1 MSDEPRTM
9 SDTPVS
15 TIRDLPREE
24 CDALL
29 AKNHV
34 GRIAFSYRDHVDIE
48 PISFVFD
55 DGWLYGRTGM
65 GTKLRTL
72 AHNRWVAFET
82 DEINAMTEWR
92 SVVVKGALYL
102 LEPDGAHA
110 ETYARAV
117 EVLRSLNPLAFG
129 AQDPTPERTVVFRI
143 HADQVTG
150 RSLGTHR

>member
-1 MSDEPRTM
+1 M
-9 SDTPVS
+9 SDTPAS
-15 TIRDLPREE
+15 AIRELTREE
-24 CDALL
+24 CEALL

-34 GRIAFSYRDHVDIE
+34 GRIGFSYRDHVDIE
-48 PISFVFD
+48 PISYVYD
-55 DGWLYGRTGM
+55 DGWLYGRTGQ

-82 DEINAMTEWR
+82 DEIDAMTDWR

-102 LEPDGAHA
+102 LEPGGAHA
-110 ETYARAV
+110 ETYAKAV

-129 AQDPTPERTVVFRI
+129 AQDPTPERTIVFRI

-150 RSLGTHR
+150 RSLGPHR

>member
-1 MSDEPRTM
+1 MP
-9 SDTPVS
+9 DTPPAPA
-15 TIRDLPREE
+15 IRDLTREE

-48 PISFVFD
+48 PISYVYN
-55 DGWLYGRTGM
+55 DGWLYGRTGE

-82 DEINAMTEWR
+82 DEIVAMTEWR

-110 ETYARAV
+110 DGYARAV
-117 EVLRSLNPLAFG
+117 EVLRSLMPRAFDEG
-129 AQDPTPERTVVFRI
+129 DPTPERTVVFRI

-150 RSLGTHR
+150 RMAGANR

>member
-1 MSDEPRTM
+1 MN
-9 SDTPVS
+9 DTPAS
-15 TIRDLPREE
+15 AIRDLPRKE

-29 AKNHV
+29 AKGHV

-48 PISFVFD
+48 PISYVFD
-55 DGWLYGRTGM
+55 DGWLYGRTSQ

-82 DEINAMTEWR
+82 DEINAMTEWS

-110 ETYARAV
+110 ETYAKAV
-117 EVLRSLNPLAFG
+117 EVLRSLNSLAFG
-129 AQDPTPERTVVFRI
+129 AQDPTPERTFVFRI

-150 RSLGTHR
+150 RSFGSHR